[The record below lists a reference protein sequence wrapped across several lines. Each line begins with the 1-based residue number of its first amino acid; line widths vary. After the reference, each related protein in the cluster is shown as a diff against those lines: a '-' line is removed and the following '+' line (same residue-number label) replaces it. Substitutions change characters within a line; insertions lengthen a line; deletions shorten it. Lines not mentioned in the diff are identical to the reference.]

1 MMVGREL
8 NHYYVR
14 TFNKPGEEILR
25 VEHINSGGRLKDCSF
40 SVRKGEILGFYGLV
54 GAGRSELLKA
64 VMGLYPK
71 DSGKV
76 YLKGEEISRMSTLK
90 IQERGMALVP
100 ENRKLEGLILK
111 NSIAFNMSISVLPRF
126 IRHLHV
132 DYKKEKEIVDGGI
145 ASLAIKTPSRDQRAV
160 NLSGGNQQKVVLA
173 KWLAADPQVLIL
185 DEPTRGVDV
194 GAKAEIYKII
204 NELAARGIAVIMI
217 SSEMPEIVN
226 MCDRMLVMSEG
237 RIRGALDRSEFEQT
251 KILHYAIAEEV

>member
-1 MMVGREL
+1 M
-8 NHYYVR
+8 
-14 TFNKPGEEILR
+14 
-25 VEHINSGGRLKDCSF
+25 
-40 SVRKGEILGFYGLV
+40 
-54 GAGRSELLKA
+54 
-64 VMGLYPK
+64 
-71 DSGKV
+71 
-76 YLKGEEISRMSTLK
+76 
-90 IQERGMALVP
+90 
-100 ENRKLEGLILK
+100 
-111 NSIAFNMSISVLPRF
+111 
-126 IRHLHV
+126 
-132 DYKKEKEIVDGGI
+132 
-145 ASLAIKTPSRDQRAV
+145 

-204 NELAARGIAVIMI
+204 NELAVRGIAVIMI